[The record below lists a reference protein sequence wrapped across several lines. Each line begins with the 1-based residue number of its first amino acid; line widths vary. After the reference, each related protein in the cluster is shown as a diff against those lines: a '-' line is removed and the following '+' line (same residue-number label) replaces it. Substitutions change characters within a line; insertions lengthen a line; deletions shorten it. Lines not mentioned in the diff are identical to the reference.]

1 MSTVAYYN
9 KYLLLNRDKKL
20 RNVKPRKKRHKISFI
35 CLILI
40 SFLVQLVYHAAK
52 QDENIIKTWSL
63 EQARLN
69 VDSTTYLRP
78 QAVLFGCLFFHKVS
92 ASFLTEYILVL
103 FTNDVETN
111 AVVVCLFVFI

>member
-1 MSTVAYYN
+1 MAYYN
-9 KYLLLNRDKKL
+9 KYLPLNRDKKL
-20 RNVKPRKKRHKISFI
+20 RNVKPRTFQKTQDRFYLFNLSVF
-35 CLILI
+35 
-40 SFLVQLVYHAAK
+40 QLVYHAAK

-78 QAVLFGCLFFHKVS
+78 QAVLFVCLFFHKFS

-103 FTNDVETN
+103 FTNGIETN